1 MQTFLP
7 YADFAES
14 ASVLDQKRL
23 GKQRVETL
31 QIFQA
36 LTGRRLVNTSK
47 TIDTGRVRRKKIYIG
62 EDELRAGEEI
72 EEQDFEIIEVPVMK
86 TITLPR
92 SEWRIEHTH
101 VGWDNHPATKMW
113 TQQGAALLDYQTAIC
128 NEWTRRGYKDT
139 CLEKT
144 EFIFLDAVNYMEMGL
159 GPKWLGREDIHASHR
174 ANLLRKDPEH
184 YGQFG
189 WTEEPMDGYI
199 WPV

>member
-7 YADFAES
+7 YADFERS
-14 ASVLDQKRL
+14 AAVLDRQRL

-36 LTGRRLVNTSK
+36 LTGRRVVNTFK
-47 TIDTGRVRRKKIYIG
+47 MVDTGKTRRVYIG
-62 EDELRAGEEI
+62 EDELSYGDDLDESM
-72 EEQDFEIIEVPVMK
+72 FELRPVMK
-86 TITLPR
+86 KIDLPQ
-92 SEWRIEHTH
+92 SEWRIEHTS
-101 VGWDNHPATKMW
+101 VGWSNHPATRMW
-113 TQQGAALLDYQTAIC
+113 ASEGTALLDYQAAIC
-128 NEWTRRGYKDT
+128 NEWTGRGYIDT

-144 EFIFLDAVNYMEMGL
+144 EFVFLDAVNYMSMGFN
-159 GPKWLGREDIHASHR
+159 GPIWLGREDFHASHR

-189 WTEEPMDGYI
+189 WTEDPNLEYV